1 MRLTHP
7 GGIML
12 MLLTSWKNASWQG
25 GGTSMPVEENMALA
39 RRFLTARFKG
49 DLDAMDEM
57 MAPDFVSH
65 TPLLPGEVPSREGY
79 KRRVAEYS
87 AAFSH
92 VRFVIEDQVA
102 ADDKVATRFIVHFTH
117 DLGELMG

>member
-12 MLLTSWKNASWQG
+12 MLTTSWKNASWQG
-25 GGTSMPVEENMALA
+25 GTSMAVEENMALA
-39 RRFLTARFKG
+39 RHFMEARVKG
-49 DLDAMDEM
+49 DLDAMDQM
-57 MAPDFVSH
+57 MAADFVNH
-65 TPLLPGEVPSREGY
+65 NKLLPGEVPGREGY

-87 AAFSH
+87 AAFSL

-102 ADDKVATRFIVHFTH
+102 ADDKVVTRFIVHA
-117 DLGELMG
+117 